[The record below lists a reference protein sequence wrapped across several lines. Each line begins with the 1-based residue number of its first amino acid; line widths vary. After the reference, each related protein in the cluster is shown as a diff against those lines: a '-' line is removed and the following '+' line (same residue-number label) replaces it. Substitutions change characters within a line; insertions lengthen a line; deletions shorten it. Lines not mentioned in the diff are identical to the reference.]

1 MKKLLILS
9 TAIILSSFVLKA
21 QQVPLYSQY
30 MMNAFLLNPGIAGSV
45 DYFPIRLTVRQQWVG
60 IKDAPSTQAISG
72 NYLFEKQNFG
82 LGGYI
87 FNDKFGPM
95 SRTGIQI
102 CAAYHLKI
110 TNDIKLGIGLAGK
123 ASQFKFDESKL
134 TTIDDGDM
142 AVSYGTISQ
151 FSPDADFGLYLY
163 DKKFSVGL
171 AATQLLQLNLD
182 KFYTDSATMDKNQ
195 IIRHYYANAGYK
207 FTLSDNFDLEPS
219 ILVKGT
225 MQTPWQLDFNVKG
238 YIMKNYWLGFSYR
251 TSKDIIAMIGVKYK
265 KFYIGY
271 AFDYTTSNIKN
282 YSHGSHEIL
291 LGFNVFEGKNKG
303 SSLL

>member
-1 MKKLLILS
+1 MKKS
-9 TAIILSSFVLKA
+9 IILSITAILFSFALKA
-21 QQVPLYSQY
+21 QQLPLYSQY

-45 DYFPIRLTVRQQWVG
+45 DYFPIRLTYRSQWVG
-60 IKDAPSTQAISG
+60 IDDAPKTMALSG

-87 FNDKFGPM
+87 FNDEFGPM
-95 SRTGIQI
+95 SRMGIQV
-102 CAAYHLKI
+102 CAAYHLRI
-110 TNDIKLGIGLAGK
+110 SNDIKLGIGLAGK
-123 ASQFKFDESKL
+123 AAQFKFDQSKL
-134 TTIDDGDM
+134 VAINPDDG
-142 AVSYGTISQ
+142 AISYGTISQ
-151 FSPDADFGLYLY
+151 FSPDADFGMYLY
-163 DKKFSVGL
+163 SNKFSVGL

-182 KFYTDSATMDKNQ
+182 KFYVDSTSDKNQ
-195 IIRHYYANAGYK
+195 IIRHYYVNGGYK

-219 ILVKGT
+219 VLVKGT
-225 MQTPWQLDFNVKG
+225 MNTPWQVDFNVKA
-238 YIMKNYWLGFSYR
+238 YIMKNYWLGVSYR
-251 TSKDIIAMIGVKYK
+251 SSKDIIAMIGVKYK

-282 YSHGSHEIL
+282 YSSGSHEIL

>member
-9 TAIILSSFVLKA
+9 TAILLTSFSLKA

-45 DYFPIRLTVRQQWVG
+45 DYFPIRLTVREQWVG
-60 IKDAPSTQAISG
+60 IDDAPSTQAISG

-102 CAAYHLKI
+102 AAAYHLRI
-110 TNDIKLGIGLAGK
+110 SNDIKLGIGLAGK

-134 TTIDDGDM
+134 VMIEQGDM
-142 AVSYGTISQ
+142 AVGGGTISQ

-163 DKKFSVGL
+163 SKKFSVGL
-171 AATQLLQLNLD
+171 SATQLLQLNLD
-182 KFYTDSATMDKNQ
+182 KFYTDSVSDKNQ

-207 FTLSDNFDLEPS
+207 FTVSDNFDIEPS
-219 ILVKGT
+219 IMVKGT
-225 MQTPWQLDFNVKG
+225 MNTPWQLDFNVKG

-265 KFYIGY
+265 KFYLGY

-282 YSHGSHEIL
+282 YSSGSHEIL
-291 LGFNVFEGKNKG
+291 LGFNVFEGRNKG